1 MAIWTRPD
9 ILFSV
14 SKSAKKSANPTM
26 EDWENI
32 LKISKYLK
40 GTINYGINF
49 TKNRK
54 IEEFVDAD

>member
-1 MAIWTRPD
+1 
-9 ILFSV
+9 
-14 SKSAKKSANPTM
+14 M

-54 IEEFVDAD
+54 TEEFVDAD